1 MNNIINKYTLNF
13 QNAFAIGNHN
23 KALEIRDKYLHLTQK
38 ESQIKHNYLREF
50 YYLLEESNDLDLL
63 LKYYQYKDFSDSQ
76 RHFLSNKIAK
86 LVVPVDCVKA
96 FEYSINNEIKY
107 LVVKELSKKDIEKL
121 IFDLDLA
128 REQRKMAFQDYDESL
143 LKIAFESFEKYPEI
157 SESILDKFKNRL
169 EAPSNILDL
178 QVLLAVKKSKDN
190 FENIDKYLNEVDD
203 LDFVKA
209 KVILEIVNFY
219 KDDIDKVIDLI
230 FIEINKFHSDFIKYD
245 TVYNIQKVTNK
256 DYSKELQE
264 LSKSLQLDD
273 DNISFDN
280 EVWFGFLLE
289 KFLPLTIIE
298 LK

>member
-1 MNNIINKYTLNF
+1 MNNIINKYTLDF

-86 LVVPVDCVKA
+86 LVVPLDYEKA
-96 FEYSINNEIKY
+96 FEYSTENEIKY
-107 LVVKELSKKDIEKL
+107 LVTKELSKKDIEKL

-128 REQRKMAFQDYDESL
+128 REQRKMTFQDYDESL

-169 EAPSNILDL
+169 EAPSDILDL

-209 KVILEIVNFY
+209 KVILEIVDFY

-230 FIEINKFHSDFIKYD
+230 FIEIDKFHSDFIKYD

-256 DYSKELQE
+256 DYSKKLQE

-280 EVWFGFLLE
+280 EVWFGFLVE
-289 KFLPLTIIE
+289 KLNG
-298 LK
+298 

>member
-1 MNNIINKYTLNF
+1 MNNTINKYTLDF

-23 KALEIRDKYLHLTQK
+23 KALEIRDKYLNLTQK

-86 LVVPVDCVKA
+86 LVVPLDCEKV
-96 FEYSINNEIKY
+96 FEYSIENEIKY
-107 LVVKELSKKDIEKL
+107 LVVKKLSKKDIEKL
-121 IFDLDLA
+121 ICDLDLA
-128 REQRKMAFQDYDESL
+128 REQRKMTFQDYDESL

-169 EAPSNILDL
+169 EAPSDILDL

-190 FENIDKYLNEVDD
+190 FENIDKYLNELDD

-209 KVILEIVNFY
+209 KVILEIVDFY

-280 EVWFGFLLE
+280 EIWFGFLVNRLE
-289 KFLPLTIIE
+289 I
-298 LK
+298 

>member
-1 MNNIINKYTLNF
+1 MNNIINKYTLDF

-23 KALEIRDKYLHLTQK
+23 KALEIRDKYLYLTQK

-86 LVVPVDCVKA
+86 LVVPVDCEKA

-128 REQRKMAFQDYDESL
+128 REQRKMTFQDYDESL

-169 EAPSNILDL
+169 EAPSDILDL

-209 KVILEIVNFY
+209 KVILEIVDFY

-230 FIEINKFHSDFIKYD
+230 FIEIDKFHSDFIKYD

-256 DYSKELQE
+256 DYSKKLQE
-264 LSKSLQLDD
+264 LSKSLKLDD
-273 DNISFDN
+273 DNISFDS
-280 EVWFGFLLE
+280 EIWFEFLVE
-289 KFLPLTIIE
+289 RIIN
-298 LK
+298 KI

>member
-1 MNNIINKYTLNF
+1 MNNIINKYTLDF

-23 KALEIRDKYLHLTQK
+23 KALEIRDKYLNLTQK

-76 RHFLSNKIAK
+76 RHFLSNKIEK
-86 LVVPVDCVKA
+86 LVVPVDCEKV
-96 FEYSINNEIKY
+96 FEYSIENEIKY
-107 LVVKELSKKDIEKL
+107 LVMKELSKKDIEKL

-178 QVLLAVKKSKDN
+178 QVLLAVKKSKNN

-256 DYSKELQE
+256 DYSKKLQE

-273 DNISFDN
+273 DNISFDS
-280 EVWFGFLLE
+280 EIWFEFLVE
-289 KFLPLTIIE
+289 RIIN
-298 LK
+298 KI

>member
-38 ESQIKHNYLREF
+38 KSQIKHNYLREF

-86 LVVPVDCVKA
+86 LVVPLDYEKA

-121 IFDLDLA
+121 IYDLDLI
-128 REQRKMAFQDYDESL
+128 REQRKMTFQDYDESL

-169 EAPSNILDL
+169 EAPSDILDL
-178 QVLLAVKKSKDN
+178 QILLAVKKSKDN

-209 KVILEIVNFY
+209 KVILEIVDFY

-230 FIEINKFHSDFIKYD
+230 FIEIDKFYSYFIKYD

-256 DYSKELQE
+256 DYSKKLQE

-280 EVWFGFLLE
+280 EVWFGFLVE
-289 KFLPLTIIE
+289 KLNG
-298 LK
+298 

>member
-1 MNNIINKYTLNF
+1 MNNIINKYTLDF

-86 LVVPVDCVKA
+86 LVVPLDYEKA
-96 FEYSINNEIKY
+96 FEYSTENEIKY
-107 LVVKELSKKDIEKL
+107 LVTKELSKKDIEKL
-121 IFDLDLA
+121 IFDFDLA
-128 REQRKMAFQDYDESL
+128 REQRKMAFQYYDESL

-169 EAPSNILDL
+169 EAPSDILDL

-190 FENIDKYLNEVDD
+190 FENIDKYLNELDD

-209 KVILEIVNFY
+209 KVILEIVDFY

-230 FIEINKFHSDFIKYD
+230 FIEIDKFHSDFIKYD

-256 DYSKELQE
+256 DYSKKLQE

-280 EVWFGFLLE
+280 EIWFGFLVNRLE
-289 KFLPLTIIE
+289 I
-298 LK
+298 

>member
-1 MNNIINKYTLNF
+1 MNNTINKYTLDF

-23 KALEIRDKYLHLTQK
+23 KALEIRDKYLHITQK

-86 LVVPVDCVKA
+86 LVVPVDCEKV
-96 FEYSINNEIKY
+96 FEYSIDNEIKY
-107 LVVKELSKKDIEKL
+107 LVVKELSKKDIENL
-121 IFDLDLA
+121 ICDLDLA
-128 REQRKMAFQDYDESL
+128 REQRKMTFQDYDESL

-209 KVILEIVNFY
+209 KVILEIVDFY

-256 DYSKELQE
+256 DYSKKLQE

-280 EVWFGFLLE
+280 EVWFGFLVE
-289 KFLPLTIIE
+289 KLNG
-298 LK
+298 

>member
-1 MNNIINKYTLNF
+1 MNNTINKYTLDF

-86 LVVPVDCVKA
+86 LVVPLDYEKA
-96 FEYSINNEIKY
+96 FEYSTENEIKY
-107 LVVKELSKKDIEKL
+107 LVAKELSKKDIEKL

-256 DYSKELQE
+256 DYSKKLQE
-264 LSKSLQLDD
+264 LSKSLKLDD

-280 EVWFGFLLE
+280 EVWFGFLVE
-289 KFLPLTIIE
+289 KLNG
-298 LK
+298 

>member
-1 MNNIINKYTLNF
+1 MNNIINKYTLDF

-23 KALEIRDKYLHLTQK
+23 KALEIRDKYLNLTQK

-86 LVVPVDCVKA
+86 LVVPLDCEKV
-96 FEYSINNEIKY
+96 FEYSIENEIKY
-107 LVVKELSKKDIEKL
+107 LVMKELSKKDIEKL

-169 EAPSNILDL
+169 EAPSDILDL

-203 LDFVKA
+203 LDFIKA
-209 KVILEIVNFY
+209 KIILEIVDFY

-256 DYSKELQE
+256 DYSKKLQE

-280 EVWFGFLLE
+280 EVWFGFLVE
-289 KFLPLTIIE
+289 KLNG
-298 LK
+298 

>member
-1 MNNIINKYTLNF
+1 MNNIINKYTLDF

-86 LVVPVDCVKA
+86 LVVPVDCEKV
-96 FEYSINNEIKY
+96 FEYSTENEIKY

-128 REQRKMAFQDYDESL
+128 REQRKMTFQDYDESL

-169 EAPSNILDL
+169 EAPSDILDL

-209 KVILEIVNFY
+209 KVILEIVDFY

-280 EVWFGFLLE
+280 EIWFGFLLE

>member
-1 MNNIINKYTLNF
+1 MNNIINKYTLDF

-23 KALEIRDKYLHLTQK
+23 KALEIRDKYLNLTQK

-86 LVVPVDCVKA
+86 LVVPLDYEKA
-96 FEYSINNEIKY
+96 FEYSTENEIKY
-107 LVVKELSKKDIEKL
+107 LVTKELSKKDIEKL

-128 REQRKMAFQDYDESL
+128 REQRKMTFQDYDESL

-169 EAPSNILDL
+169 EAPSDILDL
-178 QVLLAVKKSKDN
+178 QILLAVKKSKDN

-209 KVILEIVNFY
+209 KVILEIVDFY

-230 FIEINKFHSDFIKYD
+230 FIEIDKFHSDFIKYD

-256 DYSKELQE
+256 DYSKKLQE

-280 EVWFGFLLE
+280 EIWFGFLVNRLE
-289 KFLPLTIIE
+289 I
-298 LK
+298 

>member
-1 MNNIINKYTLNF
+1 MNNIINKYTLDF

-86 LVVPVDCVKA
+86 LVVPLDYEKA
-96 FEYSINNEIKY
+96 FEYSTENEIKY
-107 LVVKELSKKDIEKL
+107 LVTKELSKKDIEKL

-128 REQRKMAFQDYDESL
+128 REQRKMTFQDYDESL

-169 EAPSNILDL
+169 EAPSDILDL

-190 FENIDKYLNEVDD
+190 FENIDKYLNELDD

-209 KVILEIVNFY
+209 KVILEIVDFY

-230 FIEINKFHSDFIKYD
+230 FIEIDKFHSDFIKYD

-256 DYSKELQE
+256 DYSKKLQE

-280 EVWFGFLLE
+280 EIWFGFLVNRLE
-289 KFLPLTIIE
+289 I
-298 LK
+298 

>member
-1 MNNIINKYTLNF
+1 MNNIINKYALDF
-13 QNAFAIGNHN
+13 QNAFEIGNHN
-23 KALEIRDKYLHLTQK
+23 KALEIRDKYLNLTQK

-86 LVVPVDCVKA
+86 LVVPLDYEKA

-209 KVILEIVNFY
+209 KVILEIVDVY

-280 EVWFGFLLE
+280 EIWFGFLLE

>member
-1 MNNIINKYTLNF
+1 MNNTINKYTLDF
-13 QNAFAIGNHN
+13 QNTFAIGNHN
-23 KALEIRDKYLHLTQK
+23 NALEIRDKYLHLAQK
-38 ESQIKHNYLREF
+38 KSQIKHNYLREF

-86 LVVPVDCVKA
+86 LVVPVDCEKV
-96 FEYSINNEIKY
+96 FEYSIDNEIKY
-107 LVVKELSKKDIEKL
+107 LVVKELSKKDIENL
-121 IFDLDLA
+121 ICDLDLA

-169 EAPSNILDL
+169 EAPSDILDL

-280 EVWFGFLLE
+280 EIWFGFLVGKLE
-289 KFLPLTIIE
+289 VYNGE
-298 LK
+298 

>member
-1 MNNIINKYTLNF
+1 MNNTINKYTLDF

-23 KALEIRDKYLHLTQK
+23 KALEIRDKYLNLTQK

-86 LVVPVDCVKA
+86 LVVPLDYEKA
-96 FEYSINNEIKY
+96 FEYSTENEIKY
-107 LVVKELSKKDIEKL
+107 LVTKELSKKDIEKL

-128 REQRKMAFQDYDESL
+128 REQRKMTFQDYDESL

-169 EAPSNILDL
+169 EAPSDILDL

-230 FIEINKFHSDFIKYD
+230 FIEIDKFHSDFIKYD

-256 DYSKELQE
+256 DYSKKLQE

-273 DNISFDN
+273 DNISFDR
-280 EVWFGFLLE
+280 EIWFLFLV
-289 KFLPLTIIE
+289 
-298 LK
+298 LKLQIYNG

>member
-1 MNNIINKYTLNF
+1 MNNTINKYTLDF

-86 LVVPVDCVKA
+86 LVVPVDCEKA

-107 LVVKELSKKDIEKL
+107 LVTKELSKKDIEKL
-121 IFDLDLA
+121 ICDLDLA
-128 REQRKMAFQDYDESL
+128 REQRKMTFQDYDESL

-169 EAPSNILDL
+169 EAPSDILDL

-190 FENIDKYLNEVDD
+190 FENIDKYLNELDD

-209 KVILEIVNFY
+209 KVILEIVDFY

-230 FIEINKFHSDFIKYD
+230 FIEIDKFHSDFIKYD

-256 DYSKELQE
+256 DYSKKLQE

-280 EVWFGFLLE
+280 EVWFGFLVE
-289 KFLPLTIIE
+289 KLNG
-298 LK
+298 

>member
-1 MNNIINKYTLNF
+1 MNNTINKYTLDF

-23 KALEIRDKYLHLTQK
+23 KALEIRDKYLHFTQK

-86 LVVPVDCVKA
+86 LVVPLDCEKV

-121 IFDLDLA
+121 ICDLDLA
-128 REQRKMAFQDYDESL
+128 REQRKMTFQDYDESL

-169 EAPSNILDL
+169 EAPSDILDL

-280 EVWFGFLLE
+280 EVWFGFLVE
-289 KFLPLTIIE
+289 KLNG
-298 LK
+298 

>member
-1 MNNIINKYTLNF
+1 MNNIINKYTLDF

-50 YYLLEESNDLDLL
+50 YYLLEESNDLD
-63 LKYYQYKDFSDSQ
+63 YYKYKDFSDSQ
-76 RHFLSNKIAK
+76 RHFLSNKIEK
-86 LVVPVDCVKA
+86 LVVPVDCEKV

-121 IFDLDLA
+121 ICDLDLA
-128 REQRKMAFQDYDESL
+128 REQRKMTFQDYDESL

-169 EAPSNILDL
+169 EAPSDILDL

-190 FENIDKYLNEVDD
+190 FENIDKYLNELDD

-209 KVILEIVNFY
+209 KVILEIVDFY

-230 FIEINKFHSDFIKYD
+230 FIEIDKFYSDFIKYD

-256 DYSKELQE
+256 DYSKKLQE
-264 LSKSLQLDD
+264 LSKSLKLDD

-280 EVWFGFLLE
+280 EVWFGFLVE
-289 KFLPLTIIE
+289 KLNG
-298 LK
+298 

>member
-1 MNNIINKYTLNF
+1 MNNTINKYTLDF

-86 LVVPVDCVKA
+86 LVVPVDCEKA

-128 REQRKMAFQDYDESL
+128 REQRKMTFQDYDESL

-169 EAPSNILDL
+169 EAPSDILDL

-209 KVILEIVNFY
+209 KVILEIVDFY

-256 DYSKELQE
+256 DYSKKLQE

>member
-1 MNNIINKYTLNF
+1 MNNIINKYTLDF

-86 LVVPVDCVKA
+86 LVVPLDCEKV
-96 FEYSINNEIKY
+96 FEYSIENEIKY
-107 LVVKELSKKDIEKL
+107 LVVKELSKKDIENL
-121 IFDLDLA
+121 ICDLDLA
-128 REQRKMAFQDYDESL
+128 REQRKMTFQDYDESL

-169 EAPSNILDL
+169 EAPSDILDL

-209 KVILEIVNFY
+209 KVILEIVDFY

-256 DYSKELQE
+256 YYSKELQE
-264 LSKSLQLDD
+264 LSKSLKLDD

-280 EVWFGFLLE
+280 EVWFGFLVE
-289 KFLPLTIIE
+289 KLNG
-298 LK
+298 

>member
-1 MNNIINKYTLNF
+1 MNNTINKYTLDF

-23 KALEIRDKYLHLTQK
+23 NALEIRDKYLNLTQK
-38 ESQIKHNYLREF
+38 ESQIKYNYLREF

-86 LVVPVDCVKA
+86 LVVPLDYEKA
-96 FEYSINNEIKY
+96 FEYSTENEIKY
-107 LVVKELSKKDIEKL
+107 LVVKELSKKDIENL
-121 IFDLDLA
+121 ICDLDLA
-128 REQRKMAFQDYDESL
+128 REQRKMTFQDYDESL

-169 EAPSNILDL
+169 EAPSDILDL
-178 QVLLAVKKSKDN
+178 QILLAVKKSKDN

-209 KVILEIVNFY
+209 KVILEIVDFY

-256 DYSKELQE
+256 DYSKKLQE

-280 EVWFGFLLE
+280 EIWFGFLLE

>member
-1 MNNIINKYTLNF
+1 MNNTINKYTLDF

-86 LVVPVDCVKA
+86 LVVPLDYEKA
-96 FEYSINNEIKY
+96 FEYSTENEIKY
-107 LVVKELSKKDIEKL
+107 LVMKELSKKDIEKL

-128 REQRKMAFQDYDESL
+128 REQRKMTFQDYDESL

-169 EAPSNILDL
+169 EAPSDILDL
-178 QVLLAVKKSKDN
+178 QILLAVKKSKDN

-209 KVILEIVNFY
+209 KVILEIVDFY

-230 FIEINKFHSDFIKYD
+230 FIEIDKFHSDFIKYD

-280 EVWFGFLLE
+280 EVWFGFLVE
-289 KFLPLTIIE
+289 KLNG
-298 LK
+298 

>member
-1 MNNIINKYTLNF
+1 MNNIINKYTLDF

-38 ESQIKHNYLREF
+38 KSQIKHNYLREF

-63 LKYYQYKDFSDSQ
+63 LKYYKYKDFSDSQ

-86 LVVPVDCVKA
+86 LVVPVDCEKA
-96 FEYSINNEIKY
+96 FEYSTENEIKY
-107 LVVKELSKKDIEKL
+107 LVTKELSKKDIEKL
-121 IFDLDLA
+121 ICDLDLV
-128 REQRKMAFQDYDESL
+128 REQRKMTFQDYDESL
-143 LKIAFESFEKYPEI
+143 FKIAFESFEKYPEI

-169 EAPSNILDL
+169 EAPSDILDL
-178 QVLLAVKKSKDN
+178 QILLAVKKSKDN
-190 FENIDKYLNEVDD
+190 FENIDKYLNELDD

-209 KVILEIVNFY
+209 KVILEIVDFY

-230 FIEINKFHSDFIKYD
+230 FIEINKFYSDFIKYD

-256 DYSKELQE
+256 DYSKKLQE

-280 EVWFGFLLE
+280 EVWFGFLVE
-289 KFLPLTIIE
+289 KLNG
-298 LK
+298 

>member
-1 MNNIINKYTLNF
+1 MNNTINKYTLDF

-38 ESQIKHNYLREF
+38 KSQIKHNYLREF

-86 LVVPVDCVKA
+86 LVVPVDCEKA

-128 REQRKMAFQDYDESL
+128 REQRKMTFQDYDESL

-169 EAPSNILDL
+169 EAPSDILDL

-190 FENIDKYLNEVDD
+190 FENIDKYLNEVDN

-230 FIEINKFHSDFIKYD
+230 FIEINKFYSDFIKYD

-256 DYSKELQE
+256 DYSKKLQE

-280 EVWFGFLLE
+280 EVWFGFLVE
-289 KFLPLTIIE
+289 KLNG
-298 LK
+298 

>member
-1 MNNIINKYTLNF
+1 MNNTINKYTLDF

-23 KALEIRDKYLHLTQK
+23 KALEIRDKYLNLTQK

-86 LVVPVDCVKA
+86 LVVPVDCEKV
-96 FEYSINNEIKY
+96 FEYSIDNEIKY

-121 IFDLDLA
+121 ICDLDLA
-128 REQRKMAFQDYDESL
+128 REQRKMTFQDYDESL

-169 EAPSNILDL
+169 EAPSDILDL
-178 QVLLAVKKSKDN
+178 QILLAVKKSKDN

-209 KVILEIVNFY
+209 KVILEIVNSY

-280 EVWFGFLLE
+280 EIWFGFLVGKLE
-289 KFLPLTIIE
+289 VYNGE
-298 LK
+298 

>member
-1 MNNIINKYTLNF
+1 MNNIINKYTLDF

-86 LVVPVDCVKA
+86 LVVPLDYEKA
-96 FEYSINNEIKY
+96 FEYSTENEIKY
-107 LVVKELSKKDIEKL
+107 LVTKELSKKDIEKL

-128 REQRKMAFQDYDESL
+128 REQRKMTFQDYDESL

-169 EAPSNILDL
+169 EAPSDILDL
-178 QVLLAVKKSKDN
+178 QILLAVKKSKDN
-190 FENIDKYLNEVDD
+190 FENIDKYLNEVDN

-209 KVILEIVNFY
+209 KVILEIVDFY

-230 FIEINKFHSDFIKYD
+230 FIEIDKFHSDFIKYD

-256 DYSKELQE
+256 DYSKKLQE

-280 EVWFGFLLE
+280 EVWFGFLVE
-289 KFLPLTIIE
+289 KLNG
-298 LK
+298 

>member
-1 MNNIINKYTLNF
+1 MNNIINKYALDF
-13 QNAFAIGNHN
+13 QNAFEIGNHN
-23 KALEIRDKYLHLTQK
+23 KALEIRDKYLNLTQK
-38 ESQIKHNYLREF
+38 ESQIKYNYLREF

-86 LVVPVDCVKA
+86 LVVPVDCEKV
-96 FEYSINNEIKY
+96 FEYSIDNEIKY
-107 LVVKELSKKDIEKL
+107 LVVKELSKKDIENL
-121 IFDLDLA
+121 ICDLDLA
-128 REQRKMAFQDYDESL
+128 REQRKMTFQDYDESL

-209 KVILEIVNFY
+209 KVILEIVDFY

-256 DYSKELQE
+256 DYSKKLQE

-280 EVWFGFLLE
+280 EVWFGFLVE
-289 KFLPLTIIE
+289 KLNG
-298 LK
+298 

>member
-1 MNNIINKYTLNF
+1 MNNIINKYTLDF

-23 KALEIRDKYLHLTQK
+23 KALEIRDKYLHITQK

-86 LVVPVDCVKA
+86 LVVPLDYEKA
-96 FEYSINNEIKY
+96 FEYSTENEIKY
-107 LVVKELSKKDIEKL
+107 LVTKELSKKDIEKL
-121 IFDLDLA
+121 IFDFDLA
-128 REQRKMAFQDYDESL
+128 REQRKMAFQYYDESL

-169 EAPSNILDL
+169 EAPSDILDL

-190 FENIDKYLNEVDD
+190 FENIDKYLNELDD

-209 KVILEIVNFY
+209 KVILEIVDFY

-230 FIEINKFHSDFIKYD
+230 FIEIDKFHSDFIKYD

-256 DYSKELQE
+256 DYSKKLQE

-280 EVWFGFLLE
+280 EIWFGFLVNRLE
-289 KFLPLTIIE
+289 I
-298 LK
+298 

>member
-1 MNNIINKYTLNF
+1 MNNTINKYTLDF

-23 KALEIRDKYLHLTQK
+23 KALEIRDKYLNLTQK

-86 LVVPVDCVKA
+86 LVVPLDYEKA
-96 FEYSINNEIKY
+96 FEYSTENEIKY
-107 LVVKELSKKDIEKL
+107 LVTKELSKKDIEKL

-128 REQRKMAFQDYDESL
+128 REQRKMTFQDYDESL

-169 EAPSNILDL
+169 EAPSDILDL

-209 KVILEIVNFY
+209 KVILEIVDFY

-230 FIEINKFHSDFIKYD
+230 FIEIDKFHSDFIKYD

-256 DYSKELQE
+256 DYSKKLQE

-280 EVWFGFLLE
+280 EVWFGFLVE
-289 KFLPLTIIE
+289 KLNG
-298 LK
+298 

>member
-1 MNNIINKYTLNF
+1 MNNIINKCTLDF

-63 LKYYQYKDFSDSQ
+63 FKYYKYKDFSDSQ

-86 LVVPVDCVKA
+86 LVVPLDCEKA

-121 IFDLDLA
+121 IFDLDLV
-128 REQRKMAFQDYDESL
+128 REQRKMTFQDYDESL

-157 SESILDKFKNRL
+157 LESILDKFKNRL
-169 EAPSNILDL
+169 EAPSDILDL

-190 FENIDKYLNEVDD
+190 FENIDKYLNELDD

-209 KVILEIVNFY
+209 KVILEIVDFY

-230 FIEINKFHSDFIKYD
+230 FIEIDKFYSYFIKYD

-273 DNISFDN
+273 DNISFDS
-280 EVWFGFLLE
+280 EIWFGFLVRNLG
-289 KFLPLTIIE
+289 L
-298 LK
+298 

>member
-1 MNNIINKYTLNF
+1 MNNTINKYTLDF

-86 LVVPVDCVKA
+86 LVVPVDCEKV

-128 REQRKMAFQDYDESL
+128 REQRKMTFQDYDESL

-169 EAPSNILDL
+169 EAPSDILDL
-178 QVLLAVKKSKDN
+178 QILLAVKKSKDN

-209 KVILEIVNFY
+209 KVILEIVDFY

-230 FIEINKFHSDFIKYD
+230 FIEIDKFHSDFIKYD

-256 DYSKELQE
+256 DYSKKLQE

-280 EVWFGFLLE
+280 EIWFGFLLE

>member
-1 MNNIINKYTLNF
+1 MNNTINKYTLDF

-38 ESQIKHNYLREF
+38 KSQIKHNYLREF

-86 LVVPVDCVKA
+86 LVVPVDCEKV
-96 FEYSINNEIKY
+96 FEYSIDNEIKY

-121 IFDLDLA
+121 ICDLDLA
-128 REQRKMAFQDYDESL
+128 REQRKMTFQDYDESL

-280 EVWFGFLLE
+280 EIWFGFLLE

>member
-1 MNNIINKYTLNF
+1 M
-13 QNAFAIGNHN
+13 
-23 KALEIRDKYLHLTQK
+23 
-38 ESQIKHNYLREF
+38 
-50 YYLLEESNDLDLL
+50 EESNDLDLL

-86 LVVPVDCVKA
+86 LVVPVDCEKA

-190 FENIDKYLNEVDD
+190 FENIHKYLNEVDD
-203 LDFVKA
+203 LDFIKA
-209 KVILEIVNFY
+209 KIILEIVNFY

-256 DYSKELQE
+256 DYSKKLQE

-273 DNISFDN
+273 DNISFDS
-280 EVWFGFLLE
+280 EIWFGFLV
-289 KFLPLTIIE
+289 
-298 LK
+298 LKLQIYNG

>member
-1 MNNIINKYTLNF
+1 MNNTINKYTLDF

-86 LVVPVDCVKA
+86 LVVPVDCEKV
-96 FEYSINNEIKY
+96 FEYSIENEIKY
-107 LVVKELSKKDIEKL
+107 LVMKELSKKDIEKL

-128 REQRKMAFQDYDESL
+128 REQKKMTFQDYDESL

-169 EAPSNILDL
+169 EAPNDILDL

-190 FENIDKYLNEVDD
+190 FENIDKYLNEVDN

-256 DYSKELQE
+256 DYSKKLQE

-280 EVWFGFLLE
+280 EIWFGFLLE

>member
-1 MNNIINKYTLNF
+1 MNNIINKYTLDF

-63 LKYYQYKDFSDSQ
+63 FKYYKYKDFSDSQ
-76 RHFLSNKIAK
+76 RHFLSNKIEK
-86 LVVPVDCVKA
+86 LVVPVDCEKV

-121 IFDLDLA
+121 ICDLDLA
-128 REQRKMAFQDYDESL
+128 REQRKMTFQDYDESL

-157 SESILDKFKNRL
+157 SESIFDKFKNRL
-169 EAPSNILDL
+169 EAPSDILDL

-190 FENIDKYLNEVDD
+190 FENIDKYLNELDD

-209 KVILEIVNFY
+209 KVILEIVDFY

-230 FIEINKFHSDFIKYD
+230 FIEIDKFYSDFIKYD

-256 DYSKELQE
+256 DYSKKLQE
-264 LSKSLQLDD
+264 LSKSLKLDD

-280 EVWFGFLLE
+280 EVWFGFLVE
-289 KFLPLTIIE
+289 KLNG
-298 LK
+298 

>member
-1 MNNIINKYTLNF
+1 MNNTINKYTLDF

-23 KALEIRDKYLHLTQK
+23 KALEIRDKYLNLTQK

-86 LVVPVDCVKA
+86 LVVPLDYEKA
-96 FEYSINNEIKY
+96 FEYSTENEIKY
-107 LVVKELSKKDIEKL
+107 LVTKELSKKDIEKL

-169 EAPSNILDL
+169 EAPSDILDL
-178 QVLLAVKKSKDN
+178 QILLAVKKSKDN
-190 FENIDKYLNEVDD
+190 FENIDKYLNELDD

-209 KVILEIVNFY
+209 KVILEIVDFY

-230 FIEINKFHSDFIKYD
+230 FIEIDKFHSDFIKYD

-256 DYSKELQE
+256 DYSKKLQE

-280 EVWFGFLLE
+280 EIWFGFLV
-289 KFLPLTIIE
+289 
-298 LK
+298 LKLQIYNG

>member
-1 MNNIINKYTLNF
+1 MNNIINKYTLDF

-23 KALEIRDKYLHLTQK
+23 KALEIRDKYLNLTQK

-76 RHFLSNKIAK
+76 RHFLSNKIEK
-86 LVVPVDCVKA
+86 LVVPVDCEKV
-96 FEYSINNEIKY
+96 FEYSIENEIKY
-107 LVVKELSKKDIEKL
+107 LVVKKLSKKDIEKL

-157 SESILDKFKNRL
+157 SESILYKFKNRL
-169 EAPSNILDL
+169 EAPSDILDL
-178 QVLLAVKKSKDN
+178 QILLAVKKSKDN
-190 FENIDKYLNEVDD
+190 FENIDKYLNEVDN

-209 KVILEIVNFY
+209 KVILEIVDFY

-256 DYSKELQE
+256 DYSKELEE

-280 EVWFGFLLE
+280 EIWFGFLLE